1 MSQADLIPFNKLTE
15 AKQKELTRKGGIASG
30 IARREKKKRGEI
42 LREILNTE
50 VTNEKMLANLRALG
64 IEDLHPTLER
74 YINAV
79 ATHNLTKHATIND
92 IQRIN
97 DEIYG
102 LQTQKN
108 EVDVSAEVKSINVNI
123 RKYDNGSQH

>member
-1 MSQADLIPFNKLTE
+1 MANEQNLRPAEYKLTLDE
-15 AKQKELTRKGGIASG
+15 QKKGGIASG
-30 IARREKKKRGEI
+30 KARREKKKRGEI

-50 VTNEKMLANLRALG
+50 VTNEKMLSNLRALG

-79 ATHNLTKHATIND
+79 ATRNLTKNASIQD

-102 LQTQKN
+102 PQTQRN
-108 EVDVSAEVKSINVNI
+108 EIDLNAEVKSINLNI
-123 RKYDNGSQH
+123 RKYDDTNGPKH